1 MPSSRVT
8 VTLPD
13 ELLQEIDRQ
22 DRNRSRFIQE
32 AVVQELD
39 RRRKELLLASL
50 ENPHPESTE
59 MEQRGLEEWL
69 ANADSDDTNL
79 VDMELFQPVRWTSE
93 DGWKEQ
99 CRRGARNRRSGRT

>member
-32 AVVQELD
+32 AVVQELA

-69 ANADSDDTNL
+69 ASADSEDRNL
-79 VDMELFQPVRWTSE
+79 VDMEQFQPVRWTCE

-99 CRRGARNRRSGRT
+99 SRCGARNRRPGRT